1 MIKIYKD
8 NAANAIFI
16 EDANGVQFLNSLQA
30 IVDSSLVSI
39 LDLARDLEIVS
50 GVAHTE
56 FVDEN
61 DDVYTGDANSVCDE
75 LNAIFTGSGSTGE
88 VPNITSSSTAN
99 LVEGESLNYELT
111 ADYGVGYEW
120 TSLPLGVAT
129 VDGNPRRII
138 GGSSLTAG
146 TYVITAKA
154 INYFGEDTL
163 ALTLTVSSPPFANT
177 KSVEF
182 QNNDYCGANAAL
194 LDSTLG
200 RVGNGSG
207 SGDAW
212 SIAFWFK
219 AGTSNNQ
226 NQTIFYFGS
235 SDVANGNH
243 IVITYNGDNSARRR
257 INFRYGSDNNNLLLQ
272 TPVGSVSSSDG
283 WQHVMITYDGG
294 TTGASSGDINNYY
307 SRFDVFIDGVSQTL
321 TGSNS
326 NFGNTTAL
334 SGQNLRIGRYSS
346 GAYMRN
352 SCKVDELAIFSADES
367 NNIGDIYNSGAP
379 HDLSALSNPPEHWWR
394 MGDGDTFSSLQ
405 DSGDTGGCVFV
416 MSNMTAASIVSD
428 VP

>member
-1 MIKIYKD
+1 
-8 NAANAIFI
+8 
-16 EDANGVQFLNSLQA
+16 LQA
-30 IVDSSLVSI
+30 VVESGVVSI
-39 LDLARDLEIVS
+39 VDLARDLEIVS

-61 DDVYTGDANSVCDE
+61 GDVYPGDANAVCDE
-75 LNAIFTGSGSTGE
+75 LNALFSGSGSTGE

-163 ALTLTVSSPPFANT
+163 TLTLTVSSPPFANT

-182 QNNDYCGANAAL
+182 QNNDWCGANASL
-194 LDSTLG
+194 LESTLG
-200 RVGNGSG
+200 RAGNGSG

-235 SDVANGNH
+235 NDVANGNH
-243 IVITYNGDNSARRR
+243 IVITYNGDNAARRR
-257 INFRYGSDNNNLLLQ
+257 MNFRYGSNNNYLLLQ
-272 TPVGSVSSSDG
+272 TPVGSMASSDG
-283 WQHVMITYDGG
+283 WQHIMVTYDGG
-294 TTGASSGDINNYY
+294 TTGASSGDINDYY

-321 TGSNS
+321 TKSNS

-334 SGQNLRIGRYSS
+334 SGQNLRIGRYNSS
-346 GAYMRN
+346 AYMRN
-352 SCKVDELAIFSADES
+352 SCKVDELAIFDTDES
-367 NNIGDIYNSGAP
+367 ANVSDIYNSGTP

-394 MGDGDTFSSLQ
+394 MGDGDTFANLQ

-416 MSNMTAASIVSD
+416 MNNMTASSIVSD